1 MAHSIVTDFDS
12 TLPCTETT
20 ILFKKPCQNM
30 YQTNSNI
37 AINVFNELIFSGK
50 SGA

>member
-12 TLPCTETT
+12 TLPCTETF
-20 ILFKKPCQNM
+20 ISFKKPCQNI
-30 YQTNSNI
+30 YQTDSNI
-37 AINVFNELIFSGK
+37 SINVFNELIFSGK